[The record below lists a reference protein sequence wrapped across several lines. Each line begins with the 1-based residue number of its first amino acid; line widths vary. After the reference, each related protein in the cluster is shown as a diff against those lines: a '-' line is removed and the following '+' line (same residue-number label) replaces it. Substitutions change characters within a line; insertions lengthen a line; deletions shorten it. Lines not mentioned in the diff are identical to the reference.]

1 MTNRNAEI
9 RVVDLVLGLDLEMTV
24 VLVPKLFHVLI
35 TDYVSK
41 NSSRGA
47 SVQCTIKIVILKKS
61 FSEKTALSRMAMK
74 SSSSELGRWVDR
86 VSA

>member
-1 MTNRNAEI
+1 M
-9 RVVDLVLGLDLEMTV
+9 
-24 VLVPKLFHVLI
+24 LI

-74 SSSSELGRWVDR
+74 SSSSELGHWVDR